1 MSIALSFREGPGCLV
16 VEASGE
22 WTTDD
27 AIQAVETIRAEAD
40 RRGLTRLLV
49 DIRQLSE
56 PHSEMTRYF
65 TGEHLAKAWPYP
77 FRTAVV
83 MKPEIYNR
91 FGENTARNRGAQVSI
106 FFEEEAALDW
116 LSKEDPKPNPSDV
129 RHPFL

>member
-1 MSIALSFREGPGCLV
+1 MNIALFFREGPGCLG

-22 WTTDD
+22 WTTSD
-27 AIQAVETIRAEAD
+27 AIQAIETIRAEAD

-49 DIRQLSE
+49 DMRKLSE

-65 TGEHLAKAWPYP
+65 TGEHIAKAWPHP

-83 MKPEIYNR
+83 LKREIYNR
-91 FGENTARNRGAQVSI
+91 FAENTAKNRGAQVSV

-116 LSKEDPKPNPSDV
+116 LLKEDPRPNPGGV
-129 RHPFL
+129 GRPFL